1 MGDRARAPEVHVGRV
16 DDLVARCNC
25 VSATWAPQQRL
36 HAGNVAWSHVRGDG
50 TPAPD
55 ATLAWGDPLTGFAD
69 VWQAGPPSSAA
80 EVSLH
85 VSPRA
90 KAEQRRRIVRDLI
103 GAFPATRVGVSRQD
117 SSLVRVLVEAGFREE
132 PAPWFVQL
140 WRELRDT
147 ADLDRHGPPPGYRI
161 RCVDVAD
168 TDDVLARVNVHR
180 RAWAPA
186 RIKGLLG
193 LEVTGDE
200 PGSTYSVDRHRD
212 VIETPGYRPE
222 LDLVAVGPDGDLAAY
237 ALGWLD
243 DRSHSLL
250 LEPVGTD
257 PAHSGRGLARALCA
271 QLLCVAAQLGAEEA
285 VVGPRGDPAYPVP
298 RRIYEGLGMREV
310 AQFVFMTNAPH

>member
-1 MGDRARAPEVHVGRV
+1 MT
-16 DDLVARCNC
+16 DDLVARWDC
-25 VSATWAPQQRL
+25 VSATWTPQQRL
-36 HAGNVAWSHVRGDG
+36 HTGNVAWSHSRGDG
-50 TPAPD
+50 SPAPD
-55 ATLAWGDPLTGFAD
+55 ATLAWGEPLTGFAD
-69 VWQAGPPSSAA
+69 VWQDGSPISPA

-90 KAEQRRRIVRDLI
+90 AAEERRRIVRDLI
-103 GAFPATRVGVSRQD
+103 DAFPTMTLEVSRQD
-117 SSLVRVLVEAGFREE
+117 VSLVEVLAAARFREE
-132 PAPWFVQL
+132 QGPWFAQL

-147 ADLDRHGPPPGYRI
+147 SDLDQHTTPPGYRI

-168 TDDVLARVNVHR
+168 PDDVLARVEVHR

-200 PGSTYSVDRHRD
+200 PGSSYSIEKHRA

-222 LDLVAVGPDGDLAAY
+222 LDLVAVGPDDDLAAY

-250 LEPVGTD
+250 FEPVGTD

-271 QLLCVAAQLGAEEA
+271 QMLCVADQLGAKEA
-285 VVGPRGDPAYPVP
+285 IVGPRGDPGYPLP
-298 RRIYEGLGMREV
+298 RRVCTRRGFR
-310 AQFVFMTNAPH
+310 